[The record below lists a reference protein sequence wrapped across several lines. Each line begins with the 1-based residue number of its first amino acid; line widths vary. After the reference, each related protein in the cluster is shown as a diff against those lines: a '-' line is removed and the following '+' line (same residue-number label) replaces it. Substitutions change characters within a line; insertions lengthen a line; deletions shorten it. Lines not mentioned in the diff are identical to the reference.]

1 MKSKQFGPSIYHV
14 TDKNIYDAFCHKKVK
29 HSDTL
34 DYMSQRG
41 IFMSRLSAK
50 PELMEYASRLP
61 HDYFDKQFL
70 AELLETKSR
79 REKITSSIV
88 EAEATTVD
96 LNDAYKLIASE
107 LNCDDERVSFSCDG
121 NKATITVT
129 HTIVDY
135 TKTEL
140 KQKEH
145 KTFSIEIIN
154 NGRSLDIRRPSNQ
167 KSKEISDI
175 FVEKLGK
182 IKSIDL
188 EEQVVTLEAF
198 TDPEVRTYFFKEL
211 IKSLDGYVFDDV
223 RIVGV
228 HHEIEEDDEEES
240 DDASL
245 SSHLVGHIK
254 KAVLDGDGVLN
265 SEVFKQL
272 HDSGFFI
279 SRVVWSVAPPGVGS
293 DKYELE
299 ALFGDQETCTDFK
312 YIVCGVYALLDDGQH
327 SIKRRLPSTIEKEVL
342 TTKLEKASRMA
353 MQSVIDRYG
362 A

>member
-1 MKSKQFGPSIYHV
+1 
-14 TDKNIYDAFCHKKVK
+14 
-29 HSDTL
+29 
-34 DYMSQRG
+34 
-41 IFMSRLSAK
+41 
-50 PELMEYASRLP
+50 
-61 HDYFDKQFL
+61 
-70 AELLETKSR
+70 
-79 REKITSSIV
+79 
-88 EAEATTVD
+88 
-96 LNDAYKLIASE
+96 
-107 LNCDDERVSFSCDG
+107 
-121 NKATITVT
+121 
-129 HTIVDY
+129 
-135 TKTEL
+135 L